1 MVERIT
7 MTNPDKLDILTQAS
21 KEMIENAKAWSEN
34 YDIPII
40 EIFEHFQKVL
50 ERQINAQIEET
61 PEQNPLDFF
70 EL

>member
-1 MVERIT
+1 

-21 KEMIENAKAWSEN
+21 KEMLENANVWAEGH
-34 YDIPII
+34 DIPII

-50 ERQINAQIEET
+50 ERQINAQIEKT

>member
-1 MVERIT
+1 

-21 KEMIENAKAWSEN
+21 KEMLENANVWAEGH
-34 YDIPII
+34 DIHII